1 MTLKQ
6 KKLKSGNLDPVNK
19 PDHYQ
24 GSVECIDAIEASL
37 SPEAFKGM
45 LKGNCMKYLWRYE
58 VKQKTKPLEDLE
70 KCQWYLQRLIN
81 TLKGDKH

>member
-6 KKLKSGNLDPVNK
+6 KKLLSGNLDLVNK

-24 GSVECIDAIEASL
+24 GTVECIDAIEASL

-58 VKQKTKPLEDLE
+58 KKIKPLEDLE

-81 TLKGDKH
+81 TLKGDKQ